1 MKAVGRFV
9 AGGVGGGYVSSEHER
24 KVRAAQGIPL
34 ANLQVVGDGQVAQKK
49 KTATLESRVW

>member
-9 AGGVGGGYVSSEHER
+9 AGGVGGGYASSEHER

-34 ANLQVVGDGQVAQKK
+34 ANLQVVGDGQVA
-49 KTATLESRVW
+49 

>member
-9 AGGVGGGYVSSEHER
+9 AGGVGGGYASSEHER

-34 ANLQVVGDGQVAQKK
+34 ANIQVVGDGQAAQKK
-49 KTATLESRVW
+49 RTAALGSRV